1 MRLTGKHIKEAKD
14 KHREAKAELLRLIDR
29 LEMYNLNK
37 EKIKSE
43 LFELY
48 LKLK

>member
-1 MRLTGKHIKEAKD
+1 MRQVEKHIKEAKD
-14 KHREAKAELLRLIDR
+14 KHREVKAELLRLMDR
-29 LEMYNLNK
+29 LEMYKLSR
-37 EKIKSE
+37 EKIKAE

>member
-29 LEMYNLNK
+29 LEMYKLSR
-37 EKIKSE
+37 EKIKAE
-43 LFELY
+43 LFQLY
-48 LKLK
+48 LKFK

>member
-1 MRLTGKHIKEAKD
+1 MRRAEKVIHEARD
-14 KHREAKAELLRLIDR
+14 KHREAKAALLALIDR
-29 LEMYNLNK
+29 LDMYTLNR
-37 EKIKSE
+37 EKIKKE